1 MMSLQENQ
9 KKNIETAQ
17 SMWKITFSQFLE
29 HRMAVLGSIV
39 IICLILIALLADVI
53 SYATGLSPNT
63 QNVNARYKKPF
74 TRLETTN
81 DQKENAID
89 QFYKRN
95 TQGAL
100 ALSERLFEM
109 NYVTAQGEDGL
120 YDLTGKPIEEV
131 EKTLR
136 QVGTPD
142 ALALANI
149 FKNFT
154 TFHLFGTDEI
164 GRDVFIRLVY
174 GTRVSLGVG
183 VLVATAAALIGLLI
197 GSLAGFYGGLV
208 DQILMRVTD
217 AFLSLPLI
225 PVLIVLAAID
235 LQKVPGLNSIIPSQS
250 ESIFKLFIVFCLFSW
265 MTVARLVRG
274 SILSLREREFVLAA
288 ETLGAKDRT
297 IILRHMFPNV
307 VAPMVVSITL
317 GVGSSILFESALS
330 FLGLG
335 IMPPTP
341 SWGNMLTNAQ
351 EMIYENVWLA
361 VLPGLMIFITV
372 ISFNFVGDGLQDAV
386 DPKAIR
392 R

>member
-1 MMSLQENQ
+1 MSKEQENQ
-9 KKNIETAQ
+9 IRNIETAQ
-17 SMWKITFSQFLE
+17 TMWKIVFSQFRE
-29 HRMAVLGSIV
+29 HRMAVVGSIV
-39 IICLILIALLADVI
+39 IICLVFIALFADVI
-53 SYATGLSPNT
+53 SYVTGLDPQT

-74 TRLETTN
+74 TRVETTQ

-89 QFYKRN
+89 KFLRQNSTAVSVSQTFFDS
-95 TQGAL
+95 G
-100 ALSERLFEM
+100 
-109 NYVTAQGEDGL
+109 YVSAVGEDGL
-120 YDLTGKPIEEV
+120 FELAGKPTEEV
-131 EKTLR
+131 VKKLETL
-136 QVGTPD
+136 GTPD
-142 ALALANI
+142 ALALI
-149 FKNFT
+149 KVFQNFS
-154 TFHLFGTDEI
+154 TFHVFGTDEI
-164 GRDVFIRLVY
+164 GRDVFIRLIY

-197 GSLAGFYGGLV
+197 GSLAGFYGGLL
-208 DQILMRVTD
+208 DQILMRITD

-235 LQKVPGLNSIIPSQS
+235 LQKVPGLKEIIPSQS

-288 ETLGAKDRT
+288 QTLGAKDRT
-297 IILRHMFPNV
+297 IIFRHMFPNV
-307 VAPMVVSITL
+307 IAPMVVSITL

-361 VLPGLMIFITV
+361 ILPGLMIFITV

>member
-1 MMSLQENQ
+1 MSTEQENHL
-9 KKNIETAQ
+9 KNIETAQ
-17 SMWKITFSQFLE
+17 TMWKIVFSQFCE
-29 HRMAVLGSIV
+29 HRMAVAGSLV
-39 IICLILIALLADVI
+39 IIWLVFIALFADVI
-53 SYATGLSPNT
+53 SSLTGLDPNA

-74 TRLETTN
+74 TRIETTQ
-81 DQKENAID
+81 DQKENAVDKFIK
-89 QFYKRN
+89 QKPEALELSKRLQELGFVSSAGEDGLFELTAKSTEDVT
-95 TQGAL
+95 TQLEKLGTPSAL
-100 ALSERLFEM
+100 ALS
-109 NYVTAQGEDGL
+109 
-120 YDLTGKPIEEV
+120 K
-131 EKTLR
+131 
-136 QVGTPD
+136 
-142 ALALANI
+142 I
-149 FKNFT
+149 FQNFS
-154 TFHLFGTDEI
+154 TFHIFGTDEI
-164 GRDVFIRLVY
+164 GRDVFIRLIY

-183 VLVATAAALIGLLI
+183 VLVATASALIGLLI
-197 GSLAGFYGGLV
+197 GSLAGFYGGFL
-208 DQILMRVTD
+208 DQILMRITD

-235 LQKVPGLNSIIPSQS
+235 LQKVPGLNEIIPTQS

-288 ETLGAKDRT
+288 QTLGAKDRT
-297 IILRHMFPNV
+297 IIFRHMFPNV
-307 VAPMVVSITL
+307 IAPMVVSITL

>member
-1 MMSLQENQ
+1 MSTEQENQ
-9 KKNIETAQ
+9 VRNLETAQ
-17 SMWKITFSQFLE
+17 TMWKIVFSQFRE
-29 HRMAVLGSIV
+29 HRLAVAGSFVIV
-39 IICLILIALLADVI
+39 FLVLIALFADVI
-53 SYATGLSPNT
+53 SYVTGLDPNT
-63 QNVNARYKKPF
+63 QNVNARYKKPLS
-74 TRLETTN
+74 RLETTR
-81 DQKENAID
+81 DQKENAVDKFIKQNSQALELSKQLQD
-89 QFYKRN
+89 QG
-95 TQGAL
+95 TVSSSGEDA
-100 ALSERLFEM
+100 LFE
-109 NYVTAQGEDGL
+109 
-120 YDLTGKPIEEV
+120 LTGKPIEEATSLL
-131 EKTLR
+131 KKI
-136 QVGTPD
+136 GTPP
-142 ALALANI
+142 ALALSKV
-149 FKNFT
+149 FENFS
-154 TFHLFGTDEI
+154 TFHVFGTDEI

-183 VLVATAAALIGLLI
+183 VLVALASALIGLFI
-197 GSLAGFYGGLV
+197 GSIAGFYGGFL
-208 DQILMRVTD
+208 DQVLMRITD

-235 LQKVPGLNSIIPSQS
+235 LQKVPGLSGLIPTQS

-288 ETLGAKDRT
+288 QTLGAKDRT
-297 IILRHMFPNV
+297 IIFRHMFPNV
-307 VAPMVVSITL
+307 IAPMVVSITL

-361 VLPGLMIFITV
+361 ILPGLMIFITV